1 MKKIYGKSILILI
14 LVSSLLSFHISIDI
28 TDPNSNTAIESIPKP
43 AATSANLAAWIVIAG
58 DRNDHDKLDLIRSG
72 TDKAYEA
79 LINRGFTA
87 SEIYYLDPAYST
99 VANPQSTYR
108 DADTT
113 LANIQWAIETW
124 AAGLVDATHGL
135 GIYLFDHGGTNYM
148 CIPGTDLSAT
158 KLNTYLDNLE
168 ASSGVTRF
176 IIVYEACHAGS
187 FIDPVSKD
195 NRIVVTATD
204 ITHNSYVNAAWDWA
218 AFSETFWSSITQ
230 CKTIG
235 EAFEDA
241 VVNVAALG
249 YGGSQFPWIDDDY
262 DEIGHEVDG
271 AGNLPN
277 GGDGTDALNV
287 WIGTGSNCPSIL
299 VFRWPLRFYIERIPP
314 IPPPV
319 WVIIN
324 TNSIVKD
331 VYARVIPPDW
341 IPPTPEPEDPK
352 LPDGIKLVG
361 DEGVLTIQL
370 TDRDGDGNFT
380 GVLNPPQYPYATHN
394 PQGDGFW
401 GDDGDYQVNFIAR
414 TQDNVLAKIV
424 SAVITTTD
432 DGNPPPD
439 TTPPTIMITTPSPDA
454 LISGIVG
461 VIAEGDDDQALGTIQ
476 IFVDDVEVHN
486 EIMPSYLPYPEV
498 TYLLDT
504 ADYSEGSHTIRA
516 TATDESGNVNS
527 DSVDITIE
535 GEGGIP
541 GYHITTLIF
550 GSIIGVVMIYFISKK
565 KIKTLS

>member
-1 MKKIYGKSILILI
+1 MKKVYGKSILILI
-14 LVSSLLSFHISIDI
+14 LVSSLLSFHGNTYMIKS
-28 TDPNSNTAIESIPKP
+28 NSNTVIESNPK
-43 AATSANLAAWIVIAG
+43 AAPFSANLAAWIVIAG
-58 DRNDHDKLDLIRSG
+58 DRDDHDKLDIIRSG

-87 SEIYYLDPAYST
+87 SEIYYLDPPYST
-99 VANPQSTYR
+99 FANPLSPYR
-108 DADTT
+108 DTDTT

-124 AAGLVDATHGL
+124 AASLVDATHGL
-135 GIYLFDHGGTNYM
+135 GLYLFDHGGASYM
-148 CIPGTDLSAT
+148 VLPGTDLSAPN
-158 KLNTYLDNLE
+158 LNTYLDNLE
-168 ASSGVTRF
+168 VSTGLNRT
-176 IIVYEACHAGS
+176 IIVYEASRAGS

-204 ITHNSYVNAAWDWA
+204 IIHSSYVNAAWDWTV
-218 AFSETFWSSITQ
+218 FSETFWSSITQ

-241 VVNVAALG
+241 VVNVAAMG
-249 YGGSQFPWIDDDY
+249 YGSSQFPLIDDNH

-287 WIGTGSNCPSIL
+287 WIGTGSNCPSIYVQL
-299 VFRWPLRFYIERIPP
+299 WPLRYYIAKLSP
-314 IPPPV
+314 IPIPI
-319 WVIIN
+319 WTVIT
-324 TNSIVKD
+324 TNSLVKN

-352 LPDGIKLVG
+352 LPDGVKLQG
-361 DEGVLTIQL
+361 DEGVLLIQL
-370 TDRDGDGNFT
+370 YDRDGDGNFT
-380 GVLNPPQYPYATHN
+380 PNLNP
-394 PQGDGFW
+394 DSDFW
-401 GDDGDYQVNFIAR
+401 GDDGDYQVNLIAL
-414 TQDNVLAKIV
+414 TQDNVIAKIV
-424 SAVITTTD
+424 SSVITVNE

-439 TTPPTIMITTPSPDA
+439 ITPPTVMITTPSPNA

-461 VIAEGDDDQALGTIQ
+461 VIAEGDDDQALSTIK
-476 IFVDDVEVHN
+476 IFVDDVEVME

-504 ADYSEGSHTIRA
+504 SEYSEGSHTIRA
-516 TATDESGNVNS
+516 IATDTSGNVNS
-527 DSVDITIE
+527 DSVDITIG

-541 GYHITTLIF
+541 GYSITTLIF